1 VGDRVF
7 MWNTSWEIFKD
18 HPIIGSGLNT
28 FFQNFKERRND
39 EWKNKKGSYA
49 HNCYLQ
55 MACDTGVVGLGAFLW
70 LVAAYFHS
78 VVRSLKKISEAFYGS
93 ILLGISTGVFAFLI
107 HSFTDT
113 NLYSLNLATLFWSAI
128 GISQA
133 MVKTLEA

>member
-1 VGDRVF
+1 
-7 MWNTSWEIFKD
+7 
-18 HPIIGSGLNT
+18 
-28 FFQNFKERRND
+28 
-39 EWKNKKGSYA
+39 
-49 HNCYLQ
+49 
-55 MACDTGVVGLGAFLW
+55 
-70 LVAAYFHS
+70 VAAYFHS